1 MNKKLM
7 LPTSLCRSSSA
18 SQQRKEQQLV
28 MRLCQDIAQAQF
40 VFANPKRSRRLWDE
54 AAALEIE
61 PDRLLNLLYGGVDLD
76 DSADLVAADERLF
89 DPAPGLSPQPLGQP
103 HLLNEAQQAFPA
115 SSSLQRIF
123 RPAVLGITA
132 TQIFA
137 NQGVALLPKTLQIA
151 GDRSRTARR

>member
-76 DSADLVAADERLF
+76 DSADLIAADERY
-89 DPAPGLSPQPLGQP
+89 LSQRQGYRRSPWV
-103 HLLNEAQQAFPA
+103 
-115 SSSLQRIF
+115 SRIF
-123 RPAVLGITA
+123 STRRSKPSLPAQACSGSSGQRCLG
-132 TQIFA
+132 
-137 NQGVALLPKTLQIA
+137 
-151 GDRSRTARR
+151 

>member
-76 DSADLVAADERLF
+76 DSADLIAADERY
-89 DPAPGLSPQPLGQP
+89 LSQRQGYRRSPWV
-103 HLLNEAQQAFPA
+103 
-115 SSSLQRIF
+115 SRIF
-123 RPAVLGITA
+123 STRRNKPSLPAQACSGSSGQRCLG
-132 TQIFA
+132 
-137 NQGVALLPKTLQIA
+137 
-151 GDRSRTARR
+151 

>member
-76 DSADLVAADERLF
+76 DSADFIAADELY
-89 DPAPGLSPQPLGQP
+89 LSQRQGYRRSPLV
-103 HLLNEAQQAFPA
+103 
-115 SSSLQRIF
+115 SRIF
-123 RPAVLGITA
+123 STRRNKPSLPAQACSGSSGQRCLG
-132 TQIFA
+132 
-137 NQGVALLPKTLQIA
+137 
-151 GDRSRTARR
+151 

>member
-76 DSADLVAADERLF
+76 DSADLIAADELY
-89 DPAPGLSPQPLGQP
+89 LSQRQGYRRSPWV
-103 HLLNEAQQAFPA
+103 
-115 SSSLQRIF
+115 SRIF
-123 RPAVLGITA
+123 PTRRRQPSRPAQA
-132 TQIFA
+132 C
-137 NQGVALLPKTLQIA
+137 
-151 GDRSRTARR
+151 SRTTNQQLAGQRR

>member
-61 PDRLLNLLYGGVDLD
+61 PDRLLNLLYGGVDPVSYTHLTLPTIL
-76 DSADLVAADERLF
+76 LV
-89 DPAPGLSPQPLGQP
+89 
-103 HLLNEAQQAFPA
+103 
-115 SSSLQRIF
+115 
-123 RPAVLGITA
+123 
-132 TQIFA
+132 
-137 NQGVALLPKTLQIA
+137 
-151 GDRSRTARR
+151 

>member
-76 DSADLVAADERLF
+76 DSADLIAADERY
-89 DPAPGLSPQPLGQP
+89 LSQRQGYRHSPWV
-103 HLLNEAQQAFPA
+103 
-115 SSSLQRIF
+115 SRIF
-123 RPAVLGITA
+123 PTRRSKPSLPAQACSGSSGQRCLG
-132 TQIFA
+132 
-137 NQGVALLPKTLQIA
+137 
-151 GDRSRTARR
+151 